1 MTCTDGTAIE
11 IESRD
16 IKKKV
21 RFAGDLGVIHVVE
34 TTALSLHG
42 VLELIYE
49 KVVIQKISQ
58 NIWENRCK

>member
-16 IKKKV
+16 IKKKIG
-21 RFAGDLGVIHVVE
+21 FAGDLGVIHVVG

-49 KVVIQKISQ
+49 EVVIQKISQ